1 VARRAAG
8 RARREGTTLA
18 GATTGRPPEPG
29 REGAGGAVEAI
40 LRLKHAYL
48 RLLDTKRF
56 EELGELLTEDA
67 TAAYAD
73 GRHTYRGRGEIVDFL
88 RRVLGD
94 PARVTMHTG
103 HHPEIDLEG
112 EDEATGTWY
121 LEDRVIVHAADWELH
136 GTAVYR
142 DRYRR
147 QAGRWR
153 IAHTAYER
161 IFEEQR
167 RRSTGEVLSFVT
179 MFESAGED
187 RD

>member
-1 VARRAAG
+1 MARTTTG
-8 RARREGTTLA
+8 TEPGQEGT
-18 GATTGRPPEPG
+18 R
-29 REGAGGAVEAI
+29 GAVEAI
-40 LRLKHAYL
+40 LGVKHAYL

-56 EELGELLTEDA
+56 DELGGLLTEDA
-67 TAAYAD
+67 TAAYSD
-73 GRHTYRGRGEIVDFL
+73 GRHLYRGRAEIVEFL

-94 PARVTMHTG
+94 RGRVTMHTG
-103 HHPEIDLEG
+103 HHPEITLEG

-121 LEDRVIVHAADWELH
+121 LEDRVIVPEADWELH

-147 QAGRWR
+147 QDGRWR

-179 MFESAGED
+179 MFDAPKADGD
-187 RD
+187 